1 MDQPSTF
8 NTKLFFTSL
17 FCLFITCFCFGQ
29 IKKKAYETIVTDNV
43 EVVRVNIQ
51 GASVVFK
58 ETKGTRIL
66 VETSIKLSVPNPAL
80 LSFVIERGRYKL
92 MQTRESST
100 RELILESKKNK
111 NAILVKGELCAEEV
125 AYTIYIPTH
134 IRSFKH

>member
-8 NTKLFFTSL
+8 NTKLFLTSL
-17 FCLFITCFCFGQ
+17 FCLFVTCLCFGQ

-51 GASVVFK
+51 GASVIFK

-100 RELILESKKNK
+100 RELILEAKKNK

-134 IRSFKH
+134 IRSFRH